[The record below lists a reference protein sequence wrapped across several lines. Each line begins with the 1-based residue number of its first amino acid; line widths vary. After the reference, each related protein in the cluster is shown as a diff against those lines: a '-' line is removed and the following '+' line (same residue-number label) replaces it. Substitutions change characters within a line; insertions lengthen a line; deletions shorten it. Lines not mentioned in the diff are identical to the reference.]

1 MQESEKKI
9 SLWNLPNLI
18 SLYRLLSFPFLLYL
32 IYSKNESLFA
42 ILLCINLVSD
52 ILDGLIARTFKLQT
66 EFGARLDSMA
76 DWGTYLLAFLGIYR
90 FKMEDHRADFWL
102 LYVFI
107 GLIVFYNIFS
117 LIKFRR
123 LPSLHMYSAKVGG
136 YIQGIYF
143 FSLFAFGYYSPIF
156 YLAMIWGWMSSIEEI
171 IILIYLKKLRS
182 NVKGLYWVVQ
192 SGVRQ

>member
-1 MQESEKKI
+1 MSEQKK
-9 SLWNLPNLI
+9 SLWNLPNFI
-18 SLYRLLSFPFLLYL
+18 SLYRLVSFPFLLFL

-52 ILDGLIARTFKLQT
+52 ILDGLIARAFKLQT
-66 EFGARLDSMA
+66 EFGARLDSIA
-76 DWGTYLLAFLGIYR
+76 DWGTYILAFLGIYQ
-90 FKMEDHRADFWL
+90 FKLDDHKADFWL

-107 GLIVFYNIFS
+107 GLIIFYNIFS

-123 LPSLHMYSAKVGG
+123 LPSLHMFSAKIGG

-143 FSLFAFGYYSPIF
+143 FSLFAFGYYPPIF
-156 YLAMIWGWMSSIEEI
+156 YLAMIWGWVSSIEEI

-182 NVKGLYWVVQ
+182 NVKGLYWVLK
-192 SGVRQ
+192 SGRRQ